1 MVTVTPLTQSH
12 TRMTLTPL
20 WKGFHYEP
28 HQVVGIHW
36 MLKRELAGRY
46 GGLLCDEMGLGKTIQ
61 IIGLLRNSPLKNNLI
76 VLPVPV
82 MEQWRETA
90 TKAKVNC
97 WMFEKGEWKAPAT
110 LFLGKPRLYIIN
122 YEMVARRPSA
132 LAVQAWDRIF
142 CDEAHRLG
150 SEGSAWSKV
159 HEVKA
164 HYKWFLT
171 ATPIV
176 NGIGDI
182 KALFKLFNEEF
193 HEDSIRECVLA
204 RSMEEMR
211 AKLPHLPKKAKQTT
225 HTLEFE
231 TAEESDFYRG
241 IQGMLVKRWRALD
254 ADGGATALD
263 RLRLII
269 RLRQLS
275 LHPQVYIE
283 SRKRQQ
289 AGKYSREDWLD
300 ASTKFNAL
308 MDLIEKEETPRRW
321 IVFCHFRDEMSLLD
335 DFLKASNSI
344 SHIWKYNGDTTKT
357 ERKAI
362 LKETHTPLRG
372 KSQVLLIQ
380 LQAGGVGLNLQ
391 HFSRI
396 AFTGPWWT
404 AALMEQAIGRAVRI
418 GQKEQV
424 VVHHLL
430 LKEEEGMNI
439 DKVMREKAEMKGELC
454 QRILAKANRTIHM

>member
-1 MVTVTPLTQSH
+1 MLTS
-12 TRMTLTPL
+12 L

-28 HQVVGIHW
+28 HQVAGIDW
-36 MLKRELAGRY
+36 MLRRERSGRY
-46 GGLLCDEMGLGKTIQ
+46 GGMLCDEMGLGKTIQ
-61 IIGLLRNSPLKNNLI
+61 VIGLLRNSPLKFNLI
-76 VLPVPV
+76 VLPLPV

-90 TKAKVNC
+90 TKARVNC
-97 WMFEKGEWKAPAT
+97 WVYEKGDWKGPKT
-110 LFLGKPRLYIIN
+110 LYAGMPRLYIIN
-122 YEMVARRPSA
+122 YEAATRHASV
-132 LAVQAWDRIF
+132 LGVQQWDRIF
-142 CDEAHRLG
+142 CDEAHRLA
-150 SEGSAWSKV
+150 SEGAAWSKIY
-159 HEVKA
+159 EVKA
-164 HYKWFLT
+164 HYKWMLT

-176 NGIGDI
+176 NGVSDI
-182 KALFKLFNEEF
+182 RALFKLFNEEF
-193 HEDSIRECVLA
+193 NERNIGECVLA

-211 AKLPHLPKKAKQTT
+211 AKLPHLPKKAEQST

-231 TAEESDFYRG
+231 TDEEADFYRG

-269 RLRQLS
+269 RLRQIS

-289 AGKYSREDWLD
+289 GGKYSREDWLD
-300 ASTKFNAL
+300 ASTKFNYL
-308 MDLIEKEETPRRW
+308 LDLIEKEETPRRW
-321 IVFCHFRDEMSLLD
+321 IVFCHFRDEMELLGE
-335 DFLKASNSI
+335 FLKASSSI
-344 SHIWKYNGDTTKT
+344 SHIWKYNGQTKKS
-357 ERKAI
+357 ERKQV
-362 LKETHTPLRG
+362 LKDTHTPLNG
-372 KSQVLLIQ
+372 KSQVLLVQ

-430 LKEEEGMNI
+430 LKEETGMNI
-439 DKVMREKAEMKGELC
+439 DKMMREKAEAKGALC
-454 QRILAKANRTIHM
+454 QKILAQANRTIHL

>member
-1 MVTVTPLTQSH
+1 M
-12 TRMTLTPL
+12 LTPL

-28 HQVVGIHW
+28 HQVYGINW
-36 MLKRELAGRY
+36 MLGREANGKH

-61 IIGLLRNSPLKNNLI
+61 VIGLLRNSSLKSNLI
-76 VLPVPV
+76 VLPLPV
-82 MEQWRETA
+82 VEQWREA
-90 TKAKVNC
+90 AGKAKVNC
-97 WMFEKGEWKAPAT
+97 YLYEKGEWKSSGT
-110 LFLGKPRLYIIN
+110 LYLGKPRLYIIN
-122 YEMVARRPSA
+122 YEMVVRKPSI
-132 LAVQAWDRIF
+132 LKSQTWDRVF
-142 CDEAHRLG
+142 CDEAHRLA
-150 SEGSAWSKV
+150 SEGAAWSV
-159 HEVKA
+159 IEGLKA
-164 HYKWFLT
+164 KHKWCLT

-176 NGIGDI
+176 NGVSDI
-182 KALFKLFNEEF
+182 RALFKLFDEEF
-193 HEDSIRECVLA
+193 NERAVGECVLA

-211 AKLPHLPKKAKQTT
+211 AKLPHLPKKAVQES
-225 HTLEFE
+225 HVLEFE
-231 TAEESDFYRG
+231 TEEEADFYRG
-241 IQGMLVKRWRALD
+241 IQGMLVKRWRALA

-269 RLRQLS
+269 RLRQIS

-289 AGKYSREDWLD
+289 GGKYSREDWLD
-300 ASTKFNAL
+300 ASTKFNSL
-308 MDLIEKEETPRRW
+308 MDLIEEEEAPKRW
-321 IVFCHFRDEMSLLD
+321 IIFCHFRDEMDLLGE
-335 DFLKASNSI
+335 FLKASDSI
-344 SHIWKYNGDTTKT
+344 SHIWKYNGQTKKS

-362 LKETHTPLRG
+362 LKETLTPLQG

-430 LKEEEGMNI
+430 LKEEMGMNI
-439 DKVMREKAEMKGELC
+439 DKLMREKAEAKGALC
-454 QRILAKANRTIHM
+454 QKILSQANRTIHM